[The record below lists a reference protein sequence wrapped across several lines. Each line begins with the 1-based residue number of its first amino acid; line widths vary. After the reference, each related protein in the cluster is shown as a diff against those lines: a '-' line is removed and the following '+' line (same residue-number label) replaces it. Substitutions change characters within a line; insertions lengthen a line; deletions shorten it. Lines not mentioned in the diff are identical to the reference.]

1 MSPENSG
8 DIQKRFRM
16 NKYFLAGSIS
26 LVTLVLDQLT
36 KIAVREKMVLWTSE
50 VIIPGFFNLVHVVN
64 KGAAFG
70 FLNRAD
76 ITWQRNFF
84 IIVTMIAML
93 TIGVLLKSVEKRDT
107 FQIAGLGF
115 ILGGAVGNLIDR
127 ILYHQVT
134 DFLDVYYG
142 THHWPAFNVA
152 DIAICIGAFAMII
165 SFYRNK
171 QS

>member
-1 MSPENSG
+1 
-8 DIQKRFRM
+8 M

-26 LVTLVLDQLT
+26 LVTLILDQFT
-36 KIAVREKMVLWTSE
+36 KIAVREKMALWASD
-50 VIIPGFFNLVHVVN
+50 VVIPGLFNLVHVVN

-70 FLNRAD
+70 FLNSAD

-84 IIVTMIAML
+84 IVITLIAL
-93 TIGVLLKSVEKRDT
+93 VTIGVLLKSVENRDK

-115 ILGGAVGNLIDR
+115 ILGGAIGNLIDR
-127 ILYHQVT
+127 IRYHQVT
-134 DFLDVYYG
+134 DFLDFYYG

-165 SFYRNK
+165 SFYKTK